1 MRIAVMAAGAV
12 GGYFGGRMAAA
23 GHDVA
28 FIARG
33 AHRDAIRR
41 DGLKIES
48 ALGDLHLQNVYVTD
62 DPTRVG
68 PVDVV
73 LFAVKL
79 WDTETAGEQTCPLL
93 GPKSRVITLQNG
105 VDSVERLAPILGEEA
120 TIAGT
125 TYVVT
130 TIAKPGVIHH
140 TGTTALIHCGR
151 LDGRPDAILAGYVE
165 QMKAGNVDITLT
177 ENMLLDIWKKFVL
190 LSGTSGITAS
200 TRKSLGL
207 IREDADMRALLFKLM
222 HETTAVGRAA
232 GVDLPEDFA
241 TELDRSIAA
250 FPPTM
255 KASMANDLEA
265 GRPLELDWLA
275 GKVVTLGRKYGVPTP
290 AQEAVYAIL
299 KPYRTGLIR

>member
-1 MRIAVMAAGAV
+1 
-12 GGYFGGRMAAA
+12 
-23 GHDVA
+23 
-28 FIARG
+28 
-33 AHRDAIRR
+33 
-41 DGLKIES
+41 
-48 ALGDLHLQNVYVTD
+48 VTD
-62 DPTRVG
+62 DPTQVG

-73 LFAVKL
+73 IFAVKL

-120 TIAGT
+120 VIAGT

-140 TGTTALIHCGR
+140 TGTTARIRCGR
-151 LDGRPDAILAGYVE
+151 LDRRPDAILAGYVE
-165 QMKAGNVDITLT
+165 QMKVANVDITLT
-177 ENMLLDIWKKFVL
+177 TNMLLDIWKKFVL
-190 LSGTSGITAS
+190 LSGTSGMTAS

-241 TELDRSIAA
+241 N
-250 FPPTM
+250 
-255 KASMANDLEA
+255 ASMANDLEA

-275 GKVVTLGRKYGVPTP
+275 GKVVALGRKYGVPTP

-299 KPYRTGLIR
+299 KPYRAGLVR